1 MKRLLLALVILLT
14 SCAPSTSEKSSPIES
29 FAPCSSI
36 KYTGMKADGLFVEC
50 LDGKGELALQ
60 GIEGPAVISV
70 WASWCTNC
78 EAQREN
84 FIRLYKEAGEKLQ
97 VIGLDVE
104 EKKKSDGFNHAL
116 KKGMAYPQLFDP
128 DGRTSNYFGPGVPIT
143 QFIDKNGKLAF
154 QKIGPILKYEEM
166 QQLVKRYLEIDLS

>member
-1 MKRLLLALVILLT
+1 MKRLLLALVLLLT
-14 SCAPSTSEKSSPIES
+14 SCAPSTSEKSVPIES

-60 GIEGPAVISV
+60 GLEGPAVISV

-166 QQLVKRYLEIDLS
+166 QQLVKKYLEIDLS

>member
-1 MKRLLLALVILLT
+1 MKRLLLALVLLLS
-14 SCAPSTSEKSSPIES
+14 SCSNSTLQQSGPIES

-50 LDGKGELALQ
+50 LDGDGELALQ

-97 VIGLDVE
+97 VVGIDVE
-104 EKKKSDGFNHAL
+104 EKKKSDGYNHAL
-116 KKGMAYPQLFDP
+116 KKGMAYPQLYDP
-128 DGRTSNYFGPGVPIT
+128 DGRTSNYFGPEVPIT
-143 QFIDKNGKLAF
+143 QFIDKDGNVAF

-166 QQLVKRYLEIDLS
+166 QELVKKYLAIDIS

>member
-1 MKRLLLALVILLT
+1 MKRLLLVLVLLLS
-14 SCAPSTSEKSSPIES
+14 SCSNSNVQQSVPIES

-36 KYTGMKADGLFVEC
+36 EYTGMKADGLFVEC
-50 LDGKGELALQ
+50 LDGDGELALQ
-60 GIEGPAVISV
+60 GIEGPAVINV

-78 EAQREN
+78 ESQREN

-97 VIGLDVE
+97 VVGIDVE
-104 EKKKSDGFNHAL
+104 EKNKSDGYNHAL
-116 KKGMAYPQLFDP
+116 KKGMAYPQLYDP

-143 QFIDKNGKLAF
+143 QFIDKDGNLAF

-166 QQLVKRYLEIDLS
+166 QELVKKYLAIDIS

>member
-1 MKRLLLALVILLT
+1 MKRLLLALVLLLT
-14 SCAPSTSEKSSPIES
+14 SCSNSTVQQSGPIAS
-29 FAPCSSI
+29 FAPCASI
-36 KYTGMKADGLFVEC
+36 KYTGMKADGLFMEC
-50 LDGKGELALQ
+50 LDGEGELALQ

-97 VIGLDVE
+97 VVGIDVE
-104 EKKKSDGFNHAL
+104 EKNKSDGYNHAL

-143 QFIDKNGKLAF
+143 QFIDKDGNVAF
-154 QKIGPILKYEEM
+154 QKIGPILKYKEM
-166 QQLVKRYLEIDLS
+166 QELIKKYMAIDIP